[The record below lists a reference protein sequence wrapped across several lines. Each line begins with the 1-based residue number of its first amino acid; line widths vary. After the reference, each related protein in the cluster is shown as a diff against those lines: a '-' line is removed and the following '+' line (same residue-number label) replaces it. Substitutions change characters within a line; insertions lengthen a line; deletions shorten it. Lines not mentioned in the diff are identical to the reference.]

1 MADGSITID
10 ARLNKKGAESDLKAL
25 QAKVKSTSK
34 QIGDLDKQLNSA
46 QTKRS
51 ALGDSLNQARQNADD
66 TAVALEKVNAQLEN
80 VKKSH
85 LADIKSEYPGLS
97 DSKVQDVLKSRMEGE
112 TSLLNQN
119 QKLLD
124 DLEKQDAKVAE
135 IESDYNAQGDAIS
148 GLQKRHAALTAQ
160 LNQENDA
167 VNQQKSLIQHLSG
180 EDDMQAYF
188 NKQADAIES
197 SFAKIENRQNKAY
210 GTVDES
216 ATQHAERI
224 VADTKKAVNA
234 QDKAA
239 QAAENRAARERA
251 AAKSPKGSSVPASS
265 SSAGLLSGRI
275 TGLNKALSGTL
286 NNALR
291 TVGGLGARVFDTL
304 QRAVDGL
311 RAKLTQSSK
320 NLAKFRNRLM
330 SIVSGALVFN
340 LISAGLRKT
349 TEWMGSAALS
359 SATLRAALGNLQG
372 AASTAAA
379 PLLQA
384 ILPALTAIANAA
396 ATAFYYIAQ
405 LVSFLTG
412 KSIGASKSAAK
423 AMGKYAKAAKSA
435 GSAADGALAKFDEL
449 DVLDKNSGGGAGAI
463 TPNYDF
469 NTDNPF
475 LDEILQAIK
484 DGDWYG
490 VGQLIGEKLRDSLNT
505 IPWPD
510 IQDKA
515 RAWATNIANCIN
527 GFIEVPGLWEAI
539 GHTVAQGLNTA
550 LIFAD
555 TLMQGI
561 HWDSLGAGIARGLTT
576 AVAELDW
583 PLLGRVLTDGMRA
596 AILTLYGFVQTYTG
610 WADLG
615 NSIAACINSAIA
627 NIPWMEAGLGLSGF
641 VIGLLNT
648 LIAAVQ
654 GTDWTTL
661 GQNIVSMIGAIDWVG
676 LFSAM
681 GTLAIDVLQAINGII
696 DQVDWGAV
704 GQKIMECI
712 EAVDWAGIL
721 SQLGEIIN
729 NLWPMLMTII
739 GASLLPIIGGFVI
752 DSVLAELSKQVGIMG
767 VQLLGKI
774 AGWIVGTMLPTILSG
789 LTALITAIVSAIG
802 LWPATIIAVLLILG
816 AAVFAC
822 LAAHWDEIKQKL
834 GETLDNLQEK
844 VHSAGEKIKEIW
856 DALWLVV
863 KLIGMQLWEDIT
875 QGWNDFWTN
884 IGTALDSAAADI
896 QQGWNDAWTAVSDF
910 VSDIWEGITDTI
922 ETAINGIIGLV
933 NGMIS
938 AIVGG
943 VNGVI
948 SVLNG
953 FGFDVPEWA
962 QDKLGVERV
971 GFNID
976 PITAPQIPYLA
987 QGAVI
992 PANHEFLA
1000 VLGDQTNG
1008 TNIEAPLATIQ
1019 QALAEVMEAY
1029 TGQQDITIKFA
1040 ASGGLEQ
1047 LVRLLKPYIDKEEN
1061 RRGAKLVTGGVY

>member
-85 LADIKSEYPGLS
+85 LADIKTEYPGLS

-119 QKLLD
+119 QKLLN

-224 VADTKKAVNA
+224 VAETQKAVNA

-239 QAAENRAARERA
+239 QAAESRAAREHA
-251 AAKSPKGSSVPASS
+251 IAAKSPKGSSVPGSS
-265 SSAGLLSGRI
+265 GSAGLLSGRI

-291 TVGGLGARVFDTL
+291 TVGGIGTRVFGTL
-304 QRAVDGL
+304 QQAVDGL

-359 SATLRAALGNLQG
+359 SATLRAALGSLQG

-412 KSIGASKSAAK
+412 KSIGASQSAAK

-490 VGQLIGEKLRDSLNT
+490 VGQLIGEKLRDSLNA

-596 AILTLYGFVQTYTG
+596 AILTLYSFVQTYTG

-641 VIGLLNT
+641 VVGLLHT
-648 LIAAVQ
+648 LIATVQ
-654 GTDWTTL
+654 GTDWTAL
-661 GQNIVSMIGAIDWVG
+661 GQNIVSMVSSIDWVG

-681 GTLAIDVLQAINGII
+681 GTLAIDVLQAINGIL

-729 NLWPMLMTII
+729 NNWPLLLAIL
-739 GASLLPIIGGFVI
+739 GAALLPQISTF
-752 DSVLAELSKQVGIMG
+752 
-767 VQLLGKI
+767 
-774 AGWIVGTMLPTILSG
+774 ILSTVLG
-789 LTALITAIVSAIG
+789 AVLNALAVFIASVVASIG
-802 LWPATIIAVLLILG
+802 LWPLLLV
-816 AAVFAC
+816 AAVSVI
-822 LAAHWDEIKQKL
+822 LAAIIETLRKHGDDIRAGVDKF
-834 GETLDNLQEK
+834 GETIADIIR
-844 VHSAGEKIKEIW
+844 SAGEKVKEIW
-856 DALWLVV
+856 NGLWLTV

-875 QGWNDFWTN
+875 QGWNDFWIN

-948 SVLNG
+948 GVLNG

-1029 TGQQDITIKFA
+1029 TGQQDITIRFA
-1040 ASGGLEQ
+1040 GDLAQ
-1047 LVRLLKPYIDKEEN
+1047 LARVLKPYIDKEEN

>member
-160 LNQENDA
+160 LNQEKNA

-224 VADTKKAVNA
+224 VAETQKAVNA

-239 QAAENRAARERA
+239 QAAESRAAREHA
-251 AAKSPKGSSVPASS
+251 IAAKSPKGSSVPGSS
-265 SSAGLLSGRI
+265 GSAGLLSGRI

-291 TVGGLGARVFDTL
+291 TVGGLGARVFGTL

-340 LISAGLRKT
+340 LISAGLRKI

-412 KSIGASKSAAK
+412 KSIGASQSAAK

-475 LDEILQAIK
+475 LDEIMQAIK

-490 VGQLIGEKLRDSLNT
+490 VGQLIGEKLRDSLNA

-596 AILTLYGFVQTYTG
+596 AILTLYSFVQTYTG

-641 VIGLLNT
+641 VVGLLHT
-648 LIAAVQ
+648 LIATVQ
-654 GTDWTTL
+654 GTDWTAL
-661 GQNIVSMIGAIDWVG
+661 GQNIVSMVSTIDWVG

-681 GTLAIDVLQAINGII
+681 GTLAIDVLQAINGIL

-704 GQKIMECI
+704 GQKIMDCI

-729 NLWPMLMTII
+729 NNWPLLLAIL
-739 GASLLPIIGGFVI
+739 GAALLPQISTFI
-752 DSVLAELSKQVGIMG
+752 LST
-767 VQLLGKI
+767 LLGAVLNALAVFI
-774 AGWIVGTMLPTILSG
+774 ASVVAS
-789 LTALITAIVSAIG
+789 IG
-802 LWPATIIAVLLILG
+802 LWPLLLV
-816 AAVFAC
+816 AAVSVI
-822 LAAHWDEIKQKL
+822 LAAIIETLRKHGDDIRAGVDKF
-834 GETLDNLQEK
+834 GETIADIIR
-844 VHSAGEKIKEIW
+844 SAGEKVKEIW
-856 DALWLVV
+856 NGLWLTV

-884 IGTALDSAAADI
+884 IGTALDSAVADI

-922 ETAINGIIGLV
+922 KTAINGIIGLV

-948 SVLNG
+948 GVLNG

-1029 TGQQDITIKFA
+1029 TGQQDITIRFA
-1040 ASGGLEQ
+1040 GDLAQ
-1047 LVRLLKPYIDKEEN
+1047 LARVLKPYIDKEEN

>member
-224 VADTKKAVNA
+224 IAETQKAVSA

-239 QAAENRAARERA
+239 QAAESRAAREHAA
-251 AAKSPKGSSVPASS
+251 AAKSPKGSSVPGSS

-291 TVGGLGARVFDTL
+291 TVGGLGARVFSTL

-412 KSIGASKSAAK
+412 KSIGASQSAAK

-490 VGQLIGEKLRDSLNT
+490 VGQLIGEKLRDSLNA

-596 AILTLYGFVQTYTG
+596 AILTLYSFVQTYTG

-641 VIGLLNT
+641 VVGLLHT
-648 LIAAVQ
+648 LIATVQ
-654 GTDWTTL
+654 GTDWTAL
-661 GQNIVSMIGAIDWVG
+661 GQNIVSMVSAIDWVG

-681 GTLAIDVLQAINGII
+681 GTLAIDVLQAINGIL
-696 DQVDWGAV
+696 DQVDWDAV

-729 NLWPMLMTII
+729 NNWPLLLAIL
-739 GASLLPIIGGFVI
+739 GAALLPQISTF
-752 DSVLAELSKQVGIMG
+752 
-767 VQLLGKI
+767 
-774 AGWIVGTMLPTILSG
+774 ILSTVLG
-789 LTALITAIVSAIG
+789 TVLNALAVFIASVVASIG
-802 LWPATIIAVLLILG
+802 LWPLLLV
-816 AAVFAC
+816 AAVSVI
-822 LAAHWDEIKQKL
+822 LAAIIETLRKHGDDIRAGVDKF
-834 GETLDNLQEK
+834 GETIADIIR
-844 VHSAGEKIKEIW
+844 SAGEKIKEIW

-863 KLIGMQLWEDIT
+863 KLIGMQLWEDIQ

-938 AIVGG
+938 AIVDG

-948 SVLNG
+948 GVLNG

-1029 TGQQDITIKFA
+1029 TGQQDITIRFA
-1040 ASGGLEQ
+1040 GDLAQ
-1047 LVRLLKPYIDKEEN
+1047 LARVLKPYIDKEEN

>member
-119 QKLLD
+119 QKLLN

-216 ATQHAERI
+216 ATQHAERV
-224 VADTKKAVNA
+224 VAETQKAVSA

-239 QAAENRAARERA
+239 QAAESRAAREHAA
-251 AAKSPKGSSVPASS
+251 AAKSPKGSSVPGSS
-265 SSAGLLSGRI
+265 GSAGLLSGRI

-291 TVGGLGARVFDTL
+291 TVGGLGARVFGTL
-304 QRAVDGL
+304 QQAVDGL
-311 RAKLTQSSK
+311 RTKLTQSSK
-320 NLAKFRNRLM
+320 NIAKFRNRLM

-359 SATLRAALGNLQG
+359 SATLRAALGSLQG

-412 KSIGASKSAAK
+412 KSIGASQSAAK

-490 VGQLIGEKLRDSLNT
+490 VGQLIGEKLRDSLNA

-539 GHTVAQGLNTA
+539 GHTIAQGLNTA

-596 AILTLYGFVQTYTG
+596 AILTLYSFVQTYTG

-641 VIGLLNT
+641 VVGLLHT
-648 LIAAVQ
+648 LIATVQ
-654 GTDWTTL
+654 GTDWTAL
-661 GQNIVSMIGAIDWVG
+661 GQNIVSMVSAIDWVG

-681 GTLAIDVLQAINGII
+681 GTLAIDVLQAINGIL

-729 NLWPMLMTII
+729 NNWPLLLAIL
-739 GASLLPIIGGFVI
+739 GAALLPQISTF
-752 DSVLAELSKQVGIMG
+752 
-767 VQLLGKI
+767 
-774 AGWIVGTMLPTILSG
+774 ILSTVLG
-789 LTALITAIVSAIG
+789 TVLNALAVFIASVVASIG
-802 LWPATIIAVLLILG
+802 LWPLLLV
-816 AAVFAC
+816 AAVSVI
-822 LAAHWDEIKQKL
+822 LAAII
-834 GETLDNLQEK
+834 ETLRKHGDDIRAGVDKFAETIADIIR
-844 VHSAGEKIKEIW
+844 SAGEKIKEIW

-938 AIVGG
+938 AIVAG

-948 SVLNG
+948 GVLNG

-1029 TGQQDITIKFA
+1029 TGQQDITIRFA
-1040 ASGGLEQ
+1040 GDLAQ
-1047 LVRLLKPYIDKEEN
+1047 LARVLKPYIDKEEN

>member
-160 LNQENDA
+160 LNQEKNA

-224 VADTKKAVNA
+224 VAETQKAVNA

-239 QAAENRAARERA
+239 QAAESRAAREHA
-251 AAKSPKGSSVPASS
+251 IAAKSPKGSSVPGSS
-265 SSAGLLSGRI
+265 GSAGLLSGRI

-291 TVGGLGARVFDTL
+291 TVGGLGARVFGTL

-340 LISAGLRKT
+340 LISAGLRKI

-412 KSIGASKSAAK
+412 KSIGASQSAAK

-475 LDEILQAIK
+475 LDEIMQAIK

-490 VGQLIGEKLRDSLNT
+490 VGQLIGEKLRDSLNA

-596 AILTLYGFVQTYTG
+596 AILTLYSFVQTYTG

-627 NIPWMEAGLGLSGF
+627 NIPWTEAGLGLSGF
-641 VIGLLNT
+641 VVGLLNT
-648 LIAAVQ
+648 LIATVQ

-661 GQNIVSMIGAIDWVG
+661 GQNIVSMVSAIDWVG

-681 GTLAIDVLQAINGII
+681 GTLAIDVLQAINGILG
-696 DQVDWGAV
+696 QVDWGAV
-704 GQKIMECI
+704 GQKIMDCI

-729 NLWPMLMTII
+729 NNWPLLLAIL
-739 GASLLPIIGGFVI
+739 GAALLPQISTFI
-752 DSVLAELSKQVGIMG
+752 LST
-767 VQLLGKI
+767 LLGAVLNALAVFI
-774 AGWIVGTMLPTILSG
+774 ASVVAS
-789 LTALITAIVSAIG
+789 IG
-802 LWPATIIAVLLILG
+802 LWPLLLV
-816 AAVFAC
+816 AAVSVI
-822 LAAHWDEIKQKL
+822 LAAIIETLRKHGDDIRAGVDKF
-834 GETLDNLQEK
+834 GETIADIIR
-844 VHSAGEKIKEIW
+844 SAGEKVKEIW
-856 DALWLVV
+856 NGLWLTV

-875 QGWNDFWTN
+875 QGWNDFWIN
-884 IGTALDSAAADI
+884 IGTALDSAVADI

-910 VSDIWEGITDTI
+910 VSDIWDGITDTI

-948 SVLNG
+948 GVLNG

-1029 TGQQDITIKFA
+1029 TGQQDITIRFA
-1040 ASGGLEQ
+1040 GDLAQ
-1047 LVRLLKPYIDKEEN
+1047 LARVLKPYIDKEEN

>member
-112 TSLLNQN
+112 TSFLNQN

-124 DLEKQDAKVAE
+124 DLEKQDTKVAE

-210 GTVDES
+210 GTIDES

-251 AAKSPKGSSVPASS
+251 AAKSPKGSSVPGSS

-384 ILPALTAIANAA
+384 LLPALTAIANAA

-405 LVSFLTG
+405 LVAFLTG

-490 VGQLIGEKLRDSLNT
+490 VGQLIGEKLRDSLNA

-561 HWDSLGAGIARGLTT
+561 HWDSLGAGLARGITT

-596 AILTLYGFVQTYTG
+596 AILTLYSFVQTYTG

-641 VIGLLNT
+641 VVGLLHT
-648 LIAAVQ
+648 LIATVQ
-654 GTDWTTL
+654 GTDWTAL
-661 GQNIVSMIGAIDWVG
+661 GQNIVSMVSAIDWVG

-681 GTLAIDVLQAINGII
+681 GTLAIDVLQAINGIL

-712 EAVDWAGIL
+712 DAVDWAGIL

-729 NLWPMLMTII
+729 NNWPLLLAIL
-739 GASLLPIIGGFVI
+739 GAALLPQISTF
-752 DSVLAELSKQVGIMG
+752 
-767 VQLLGKI
+767 
-774 AGWIVGTMLPTILSG
+774 ILSTVLG
-789 LTALITAIVSAIG
+789 TVLNALAVFIASVVASIG
-802 LWPATIIAVLLILG
+802 LWPLLLV
-816 AAVFAC
+816 AAVSVI
-822 LAAHWDEIKQKL
+822 LAAIIETLRKHGDDIRAGVDKF
-834 GETLDNLQEK
+834 GETIADIIR
-844 VHSAGEKIKEIW
+844 SAGEKIKEIW

-948 SVLNG
+948 GVLNG

-1029 TGQQDITIKFA
+1029 TGQQDITIRFA
-1040 ASGGLEQ
+1040 GDLAQ
-1047 LVRLLKPYIDKEEN
+1047 LARVLKPYIDKEEN

>member
-85 LADIKSEYPGLS
+85 LADIKSDYPGLS

-124 DLEKQDAKVAE
+124 DLKKQDAKVAE

-148 GLQKRHAALTAQ
+148 GLQKRHAALTSQ

-251 AAKSPKGSSVPASS
+251 AAKSPKGSSVPGSS
-265 SSAGLLSGRI
+265 SSARLLSGRI

-490 VGQLIGEKLRDSLNT
+490 VGQLIGEKLRDSLNA

-596 AILTLYGFVQTYTG
+596 AILTLYSFVQTYTG

-641 VIGLLNT
+641 VVGLLHT
-648 LIAAVQ
+648 LIATVQ
-654 GTDWTTL
+654 GTDWTAL
-661 GQNIVSMIGAIDWVG
+661 GQNIVSMVSAIDWVG

-681 GTLAIDVLQAINGII
+681 GTLAIDVLQAINSIL
-696 DQVDWGAV
+696 DQVDWDAV
-704 GQKIMECI
+704 GQKIMACI
-712 EAVDWAGIL
+712 EVVDWAGIL

-729 NLWPMLMTII
+729 NNWPLLLAIL
-739 GASLLPIIGGFVI
+739 GAALLPQISTF
-752 DSVLAELSKQVGIMG
+752 
-767 VQLLGKI
+767 
-774 AGWIVGTMLPTILSG
+774 ILSTVLG
-789 LTALITAIVSAIG
+789 TVLNALAVFIASVVASIG
-802 LWPATIIAVLLILG
+802 LWPLLLV
-816 AAVFAC
+816 AAVSVI
-822 LAAHWDEIKQKL
+822 LAAIIETLRKHGDDIRAGVDKF
-834 GETLDNLQEK
+834 GETIADIIRSASEK
-844 VHSAGEKIKEIW
+844 VKEIW
-856 DALWLVV
+856 NGLWLTV

-933 NGMIS
+933 NSMIS

-1029 TGQQDITIKFA
+1029 TGQQDITIRFA
-1040 ASGGLEQ
+1040 GDLAQ
-1047 LVRLLKPYIDKEEN
+1047 LARVLKPYIDKEEN

>member
-66 TAVALEKVNAQLEN
+66 TAVALEKVNTQLEN

-119 QKLLD
+119 QKLLN

-224 VADTKKAVNA
+224 VAETQKAVNA

-239 QAAENRAARERA
+239 QAAESRAAREHA
-251 AAKSPKGSSVPASS
+251 IAAKSPKGSSVPGSS
-265 SSAGLLSGRI
+265 GSAGLLSGRI

-291 TVGGLGARVFDTL
+291 TVGGLGARVFGTL

-340 LISAGLRKT
+340 LISAGLRKI

-412 KSIGASKSAAK
+412 KSIGASQSAAK

-475 LDEILQAIK
+475 LDEIMQAVK

-490 VGQLIGEKLRDSLNT
+490 VGQLIGEKLRDSLNA

-596 AILTLYGFVQTYTG
+596 AILTLYSFVQTYTG

-627 NIPWMEAGLGLSGF
+627 NIPWTEAGLGLSGF
-641 VIGLLNT
+641 VVGLLHT
-648 LIAAVQ
+648 LIATVQ
-654 GTDWTTL
+654 GTDWTAL
-661 GQNIVSMIGAIDWVG
+661 GQNIVSMVSAIDWVG

-681 GTLAIDVLQAINGII
+681 GTLAIDVLQAINGIL

-729 NLWPMLMTII
+729 NNWPLLLVIL
-739 GASLLPIIGGFVI
+739 GAALLPQISTF
-752 DSVLAELSKQVGIMG
+752 
-767 VQLLGKI
+767 
-774 AGWIVGTMLPTILSG
+774 ILSTVLG
-789 LTALITAIVSAIG
+789 AVLNALAVFIASVVASIG
-802 LWPATIIAVLLILG
+802 LWPLLLV
-816 AAVFAC
+816 AAVSVI
-822 LAAHWDEIKQKL
+822 LAAIIETLRKHGDDIRAGVDKF
-834 GETLDNLQEK
+834 GETIADIIR
-844 VHSAGEKIKEIW
+844 SAGEKVKEIW
-856 DALWLVV
+856 NGLWLTV

-875 QGWNDFWTN
+875 QGWNDFWAN

-948 SVLNG
+948 GVLNG

-1029 TGQQDITIKFA
+1029 TGQQDITIRFTGDLA
-1040 ASGGLEQ
+1040 Q
-1047 LVRLLKPYIDKEEN
+1047 LARVLKPYIDKEEN

>member
-97 DSKVQDVLKSRMEGE
+97 DSKVQDVLKSRIEWE

-119 QKLLD
+119 QKLLN

-224 VADTKKAVNA
+224 VAETQKAVSA

-239 QAAENRAARERA
+239 QAAESRAAREHA
-251 AAKSPKGSSVPASS
+251 IAAKSPKGSSVPGSS
-265 SSAGLLSGRI
+265 GSAGLLSGRI
-275 TGLNKALSGTL
+275 TGLNKALSGTI

-291 TVGGLGARVFDTL
+291 TVGGLGARVFGTL

-340 LISAGLRKT
+340 LISAGLRKI

-384 ILPALTAIANAA
+384 LIPALTAIANAA

-412 KSIGASKSAAK
+412 KSIGASQSAAK
-423 AMGKYAKAAKSA
+423 AMSKYAKAAKSA

-475 LDEILQAIK
+475 LDEIMQAVK

-490 VGQLIGEKLRDSLNT
+490 VGQLIGEKLRDSLNA

-596 AILTLYGFVQTYTG
+596 AILTLYSFVQTYTG

-627 NIPWMEAGLGLSGF
+627 NIPWTEAGLGLSGF
-641 VIGLLNT
+641 VVGLLHT
-648 LIAAVQ
+648 LIATVQ
-654 GTDWTTL
+654 GTDWTAL
-661 GQNIVSMIGAIDWVG
+661 GQNIVSMVSTIDWVG

-681 GTLAIDVLQAINGII
+681 GTLAIDVLQAINGIL

-729 NLWPMLMTII
+729 NNWPLLLAIL
-739 GASLLPIIGGFVI
+739 GAALLPQISTF
-752 DSVLAELSKQVGIMG
+752 
-767 VQLLGKI
+767 
-774 AGWIVGTMLPTILSG
+774 ILSTVLG
-789 LTALITAIVSAIG
+789 AVLNALAVFIASVVASIG
-802 LWPATIIAVLLILG
+802 LWPLLLV
-816 AAVFAC
+816 AAVSVI
-822 LAAHWDEIKQKL
+822 LAAIIETLRKHGDDIRAGVDKF
-834 GETLDNLQEK
+834 GETIADIIR
-844 VHSAGEKIKEIW
+844 SAGEKVKEIW
-856 DALWLVV
+856 NGLWLTV

-875 QGWNDFWTN
+875 QGWNDFWIN
-884 IGTALDSAAADI
+884 IGTALDSAVADI
-896 QQGWNDAWTAVSDF
+896 QRGWNDAWTAVSDF

-948 SVLNG
+948 GVLNG

-1029 TGQQDITIKFA
+1029 TGQQDITIRFA
-1040 ASGGLEQ
+1040 GDLAQ
-1047 LVRLLKPYIDKEEN
+1047 LARVLKPYIDKEEN

>member
-85 LADIKSEYPGLS
+85 LADIKSDYPGLS

-251 AAKSPKGSSVPASS
+251 AAKSPKGSSVPGSS

-304 QRAVDGL
+304 QRTVDGL

-320 NLAKFRNRLM
+320 NLASFRNRLM

-384 ILPALTAIANAA
+384 LLPALTAIANAA

-490 VGQLIGEKLRDSLNT
+490 VGQLIGEKLRDSLNA

-561 HWDSLGAGIARGLTT
+561 HWDSLGAGLARGLTT

-596 AILTLYGFVQTYTG
+596 AILTLYSFVQTYTG

-641 VIGLLNT
+641 VVGLLHT
-648 LIAAVQ
+648 LIATVQ
-654 GTDWTTL
+654 GTDWTAL
-661 GQNIVSMIGAIDWVG
+661 GQNIVSMVSAIDWVG

-681 GTLAIDVLQAINGII
+681 GTLAIDVLQAINGIL

-712 EAVDWAGIL
+712 DAVDWAGIL

-729 NLWPMLMTII
+729 NNWPLLLAIL
-739 GASLLPIIGGFVI
+739 GAALLPQISTF
-752 DSVLAELSKQVGIMG
+752 
-767 VQLLGKI
+767 
-774 AGWIVGTMLPTILSG
+774 ILSTVLG
-789 LTALITAIVSAIG
+789 TVLNALAVFIASVVAAIG
-802 LWPATIIAVLLILG
+802 LWPLLLVTAVSVILVAII
-816 AAVFAC
+816 
-822 LAAHWDEIKQKL
+822 
-834 GETLDNLQEK
+834 ETLRKHGDDIRAGVDKFGENIADIIR
-844 VHSAGEKIKEIW
+844 SAGEKIKAIW

-863 KLIGMQLWEDIT
+863 KLIGMQLWEDIQ

-938 AIVGG
+938 AIVDG

-948 SVLNG
+948 GVLNG

-1029 TGQQDITIKFA
+1029 TGQQDITIRFA
-1040 ASGGLEQ
+1040 GDLAQ
-1047 LVRLLKPYIDKEEN
+1047 LARVLKPYIDKEEN

>member
-124 DLEKQDAKVAE
+124 DLEKQDTKVAE

-224 VADTKKAVNA
+224 VAETQKAVNA

-239 QAAENRAARERA
+239 QAAESRAAREHA
-251 AAKSPKGSSVPASS
+251 IAAKSPKGSSVPGSS
-265 SSAGLLSGRI
+265 GSAGLLSGRI

-291 TVGGLGARVFDTL
+291 TVGGLGARVFGTL

-340 LISAGLRKT
+340 LISAGLRKI

-412 KSIGASKSAAK
+412 KSIGASQSAAK

-475 LDEILQAIK
+475 LDEIMQAIK

-490 VGQLIGEKLRDSLNT
+490 VGQLIGEKLRDSLNA

-596 AILTLYGFVQTYTG
+596 AILTLYSFVQTYTG

-641 VIGLLNT
+641 VVGLLHT
-648 LIAAVQ
+648 LIATVQ
-654 GTDWTTL
+654 GTDWTAL
-661 GQNIVSMIGAIDWVG
+661 GQNIVSMVSAIDWVG

-681 GTLAIDVLQAINGII
+681 GTLAIDVLQAINGIL

-712 EAVDWAGIL
+712 EVVDWAGIL

-729 NLWPMLMTII
+729 NNWPLLLAIL
-739 GASLLPIIGGFVI
+739 GAALLPQISTF
-752 DSVLAELSKQVGIMG
+752 
-767 VQLLGKI
+767 
-774 AGWIVGTMLPTILSG
+774 ILSTVLG
-789 LTALITAIVSAIG
+789 TVLNALADFIASVVASIG
-802 LWPATIIAVLLILG
+802 LWPLLLV
-816 AAVFAC
+816 AAVSVI
-822 LAAHWDEIKQKL
+822 LAAIIETLRKHGDDIRAGVDKF
-834 GETLDNLQEK
+834 GETIADIIR
-844 VHSAGEKIKEIW
+844 SAGEKVKEIW
-856 DALWLVV
+856 NGLWLTV

-884 IGTALDSAAADI
+884 IGTALDSAVADI

-938 AIVGG
+938 AIVDG

-948 SVLNG
+948 GVLNG

-1029 TGQQDITIKFA
+1029 TGQQDITIRFA
-1040 ASGGLEQ
+1040 GDLAQ
-1047 LVRLLKPYIDKEEN
+1047 LARVLKPYIDKEEN

>member
-1 MADGSITID
+1 MAENTIVID
-10 ARLNKKGAESDLKAL
+10 ARINKKGAEADLKSL
-25 QAKVKSTSK
+25 QASAKNTAARIKDLGK
-34 QIGDLDKQLNSA
+34 QINTAQTTRNKLKDQLDAATKTADETAAALDKINARLDAAQHSKFGITSEEDVQLS
-46 QTKRS
+46 
-51 ALGDSLNQARQNADD
+51 NQLAAKLQQQDD
-66 TAVALEKVNAQLEN
+66 KAGSIRANYEA
-80 VKKSH
+80 
-85 LADIKSEYPGLS
+85 
-97 DSKVQDVLKSRMEGE
+97 
-112 TSLLNQN
+112 
-119 QKLLD
+119 
-124 DLEKQDAKVAE
+124 QDAALR
-135 IESDYNAQGDAIS
+135 NLQAQ
-148 GLQKRHAALTAQ
+148 HTALTAQ
-160 LNQENDA
+160 LDQENTA
-167 VNQQKSLIQHLSG
+167 VERQKDLIQHITG
-180 EDDMQAYF
+180 DDEMQNYF
-188 NKQADAIES
+188 NKQAAAIEE
-197 SFAKIENRQNKAY
+197 SFSKIEERQNKVY
-210 GTVDES
+210 GTADET

-224 VADTKKAVNA
+224 VAETKKAVNA

-251 AAKSPKGSSVPASS
+251 AAAGTSSPAKSTSGNPLRGA
-265 SSAGLLSGRI
+265 SGRVGSL
-275 TGLNKALSGTL
+275 TRALSGAL
-286 NNALR
+286 SNALR
-291 TVGGLGARVFDTL
+291 TVGGLGARVFGTL
-304 QRAVDGL
+304 QRAVDGV

-340 LISAGLRKT
+340 LISAGLRNV

-412 KSIGASKSAAK
+412 KSIGASQSAAK

-449 DVLDKNSGGGAGAI
+449 DVLDKNSGGSGAGAI

-490 VGQLIGEKLRDSLNT
+490 VGQLIGEKLRDSLNA

-596 AILTLYGFVQTYTG
+596 AILTLYSFVQTYEG

-615 NSIAACINSAIA
+615 NSIAACLNSAIA
-627 NIPWMEAGLGLSGF
+627 NIPWTEAGLGLSGF

-654 GTDWTTL
+654 GTDWTAL
-661 GQNIVSMIGAIDWVG
+661 GQNIVAMIGAIDWIG
-676 LFSAM
+676 LFSTLS
-681 GTLAIDVLQAINGII
+681 TLALSILEAASNILG
-696 DQVDWGAV
+696 QVDWNAV
-704 GQKIMECI
+704 GEKIKECL
-712 EAVDWAGIL
+712 EAVDWVGIL
-721 SQLGEIIN
+721 SQLGELIN
-729 NLWPMLMTII
+729 NNWPLLLAIL
-739 GASLLPIIGGFVI
+739 GAALLPQIGTF
-752 DSVLAELSKQVGIMG
+752 
-767 VQLLGKI
+767 
-774 AGWIVGTMLPTILSG
+774 ILSTVLG
-789 LTALITAIVSAIG
+789 AVLTALAGFIASVVAAIG
-802 LWPATIIAVLLILG
+802 LWPLLLV
-816 AAVFAC
+816 AAVSVILVA
-822 LAAHWDEIKQKL
+822 II
-834 GETLDNLQEK
+834 ETLRKHGDDIRTGVDKFGEAIADIIR
-844 VHSAGEKIKEIW
+844 SAGEKIKEIW

-863 KLIGMQLWEDIT
+863 KLIGMQLWEDIQ

-938 AIVGG
+938 AIVDG

-948 SVLNG
+948 GVLNS

>member
-119 QKLLD
+119 QKLLN

-216 ATQHAERI
+216 ATQHAERV
-224 VADTKKAVNA
+224 VAETQKAVSA

-239 QAAENRAARERA
+239 QAAESRAAREHAA
-251 AAKSPKGSSVPASS
+251 AAKSPKGSSVPGSS
-265 SSAGLLSGRI
+265 GSAGLLSGRI

-291 TVGGLGARVFDTL
+291 TVGGLGARVFGTL
-304 QRAVDGL
+304 QQAVDGL
-311 RAKLTQSSK
+311 RTKLTQSSK
-320 NLAKFRNRLM
+320 NIAKFRNRLM

-359 SATLRAALGNLQG
+359 SATLRAALGSLQG

-412 KSIGASKSAAK
+412 KSIGASQSAAK

-435 GSAADGALAKFDEL
+435 GGAADGALAKFDEL

-490 VGQLIGEKLRDSLNT
+490 VGQLIGEKLRDSLNA

-539 GHTVAQGLNTA
+539 GHTIAQGLNTA

-596 AILTLYGFVQTYTG
+596 AILTLYSFVQTYTG

-641 VIGLLNT
+641 VVGLLHT
-648 LIAAVQ
+648 LIATVQ
-654 GTDWTTL
+654 GTDWTAL
-661 GQNIVSMIGAIDWVG
+661 GQNIVSMVSAIDWVG

-681 GTLAIDVLQAINGII
+681 GTLAIDVLQAINGIL

-729 NLWPMLMTII
+729 NNWPLLLVIL
-739 GASLLPIIGGFVI
+739 GAALLPQISTF
-752 DSVLAELSKQVGIMG
+752 
-767 VQLLGKI
+767 
-774 AGWIVGTMLPTILSG
+774 ILSTVLG
-789 LTALITAIVSAIG
+789 AVLNALAVFIASVVASIG
-802 LWPATIIAVLLILG
+802 LWPLLLV
-816 AAVFAC
+816 AAVSVI
-822 LAAHWDEIKQKL
+822 LAAIIETLRKHGDDIRAGVDKF
-834 GETLDNLQEK
+834 GETIADIIR
-844 VHSAGEKIKEIW
+844 SAGEKVKEIW
-856 DALWLVV
+856 NGLWLTV

-875 QGWNDFWTN
+875 QGWNDFWAN

-948 SVLNG
+948 GVLNG

-1029 TGQQDITIKFA
+1029 TGQQDITIRFA
-1040 ASGGLEQ
+1040 GDLAQ
-1047 LVRLLKPYIDKEEN
+1047 LARVLKPYIDKEEN

>member
-85 LADIKSEYPGLS
+85 LADIKSDYPGLS

-216 ATQHAERI
+216 ATQHAEHI

-251 AAKSPKGSSVPASS
+251 AAKSPKGSSVPGSS

-412 KSIGASKSAAK
+412 KSIGASQGAAK

-490 VGQLIGEKLRDSLNT
+490 VGQLIGEKLRDSLNA

-596 AILTLYGFVQTYTG
+596 AILTLYSFVQTYTG

-641 VIGLLNT
+641 VVGLLHT
-648 LIAAVQ
+648 LIATVQ
-654 GTDWTTL
+654 GTDWTAL
-661 GQNIVSMIGAIDWVG
+661 GQNIVSMVSAIDWVG

-681 GTLAIDVLQAINGII
+681 GTLAIDVLQAINSIL
-696 DQVDWGAV
+696 DQVDWDAV

-729 NLWPMLMTII
+729 NNWPLLLAIL
-739 GASLLPIIGGFVI
+739 GAALLPQISTF
-752 DSVLAELSKQVGIMG
+752 
-767 VQLLGKI
+767 
-774 AGWIVGTMLPTILSG
+774 ILSTVLG
-789 LTALITAIVSAIG
+789 TVLNALAVFIASVVASIG
-802 LWPATIIAVLLILG
+802 LWPLLLV
-816 AAVFAC
+816 AAVSVI
-822 LAAHWDEIKQKL
+822 LAAIIETLRKHGDDIRAGVDKF
-834 GETLDNLQEK
+834 GETIADIIR
-844 VHSAGEKIKEIW
+844 SAGEKVKEIW
-856 DALWLVV
+856 NGLWLTV

-933 NGMIS
+933 NSMIS

-948 SVLNG
+948 GVLNG

-1029 TGQQDITIKFA
+1029 TGQQDITIRFA
-1040 ASGGLEQ
+1040 GDLAQ
-1047 LVRLLKPYIDKEEN
+1047 LARVLKPYIDKEEN

>member
-124 DLEKQDAKVAE
+124 DLEKQDTKVAE

-210 GTVDES
+210 GTINES

-251 AAKSPKGSSVPASS
+251 AAKSPKGSSVPGSS

-340 LISAGLRKT
+340 LISAGLRKI

-412 KSIGASKSAAK
+412 KSIGASQSAAK
-423 AMGKYAKAAKSA
+423 AMSKYAKAAKSA

-490 VGQLIGEKLRDSLNT
+490 VGQLIGEKLRDSLNA

-596 AILTLYGFVQTYTG
+596 AILTLYSFVQTYTG

-641 VIGLLNT
+641 VVGLLHT
-648 LIAAVQ
+648 LIATVQ
-654 GTDWTTL
+654 GTDWTAL
-661 GQNIVSMIGAIDWVG
+661 GQNIVSMVSAIDWVG

-681 GTLAIDVLQAINGII
+681 GTLAIDVLQAINGIL

-712 EAVDWAGIL
+712 EAVDWAGVL

-729 NLWPMLMTII
+729 NNWPLLLAIL
-739 GASLLPIIGGFVI
+739 GAALLPQISTF
-752 DSVLAELSKQVGIMG
+752 
-767 VQLLGKI
+767 
-774 AGWIVGTMLPTILSG
+774 ILSTVLG
-789 LTALITAIVSAIG
+789 AVLNALAVFIASVVASIG
-802 LWPATIIAVLLILG
+802 LWPLLLV
-816 AAVFAC
+816 AAVSVI
-822 LAAHWDEIKQKL
+822 LAAIIETLRKHGDDIRAGVDKF
-834 GETLDNLQEK
+834 GETIADIIR
-844 VHSAGEKIKEIW
+844 SAGEKVKEIW
-856 DALWLVV
+856 NGLWLTV

-875 QGWNDFWTN
+875 QGWNDFWAN

-948 SVLNG
+948 GVLNG

-1029 TGQQDITIKFA
+1029 TGQQDITIRFA
-1040 ASGGLEQ
+1040 GDLAQ
-1047 LVRLLKPYIDKEEN
+1047 LARVLKPYIDKEEN

>member
-119 QKLLD
+119 QKLLN

-224 VADTKKAVNA
+224 VAETQKAVNA

-239 QAAENRAARERA
+239 QAAESRAAREHA
-251 AAKSPKGSSVPASS
+251 IAAKSPKGSSVPGSS
-265 SSAGLLSGRI
+265 GSAGLLSGRI

-291 TVGGLGARVFDTL
+291 TVGGIGTRVFGTL
-304 QRAVDGL
+304 QQAVDGL

-359 SATLRAALGNLQG
+359 SATLRAALGSLQG

-412 KSIGASKSAAK
+412 KSIGASQSAAK

-449 DVLDKNSGGGAGAI
+449 DMLDKNSGGGAGAI

-490 VGQLIGEKLRDSLNT
+490 VGQLIGEKLRDSLNA

-596 AILTLYGFVQTYTG
+596 AILTLYSFVQTYTG

-641 VIGLLNT
+641 VVGLLHT
-648 LIAAVQ
+648 LIATVQ
-654 GTDWTTL
+654 GTDWTAL
-661 GQNIVSMIGAIDWVG
+661 GQNIVSMVSSIDWVG

-681 GTLAIDVLQAINGII
+681 GTLAIDVLQAINGIL

-729 NLWPMLMTII
+729 NNWPLLLAIL
-739 GASLLPIIGGFVI
+739 GAALLPQISTF
-752 DSVLAELSKQVGIMG
+752 
-767 VQLLGKI
+767 
-774 AGWIVGTMLPTILSG
+774 ILSTVLG
-789 LTALITAIVSAIG
+789 AVLNALAVFIASVVASIG
-802 LWPATIIAVLLILG
+802 LWPLLLV
-816 AAVFAC
+816 AAVSVI
-822 LAAHWDEIKQKL
+822 LAAIIETLRKHGDDIRAGVDKF
-834 GETLDNLQEK
+834 GETIADIIR
-844 VHSAGEKIKEIW
+844 SAGEKVKEIW
-856 DALWLVV
+856 NGLWLTV

-875 QGWNDFWTN
+875 QGWNDFWIN

-948 SVLNG
+948 GVLNG

-1029 TGQQDITIKFA
+1029 TGRQDITIRFA
-1040 ASGGLEQ
+1040 GDLAQ
-1047 LVRLLKPYIDKEEN
+1047 LARVLKPYIDKEEN

>member
-119 QKLLD
+119 QKLLN

-224 VADTKKAVNA
+224 VAETQKAVNA

-239 QAAENRAARERA
+239 QAAESRAAREHA
-251 AAKSPKGSSVPASS
+251 IAAKSPKGSSVPGSS
-265 SSAGLLSGRI
+265 GSAGLLSGRI

-291 TVGGLGARVFDTL
+291 TVGGIGTRVFGTL
-304 QRAVDGL
+304 QQAVDGL

-359 SATLRAALGNLQG
+359 SATLRAALGSLQG

-412 KSIGASKSAAK
+412 KSIGASQSAAK

-490 VGQLIGEKLRDSLNT
+490 VGQLIGEKLRDSLNA

-596 AILTLYGFVQTYTG
+596 AILTLYSFVQTYTG

-641 VIGLLNT
+641 VVGLLHT
-648 LIAAVQ
+648 LIATVQ
-654 GTDWTTL
+654 GTDWTAL
-661 GQNIVSMIGAIDWVG
+661 GQNIVSMVSSIDWVG

-681 GTLAIDVLQAINGII
+681 GTLAIDVLQAINGIL

-729 NLWPMLMTII
+729 NNWPLLLAIL
-739 GASLLPIIGGFVI
+739 GAALLPQISTF
-752 DSVLAELSKQVGIMG
+752 
-767 VQLLGKI
+767 
-774 AGWIVGTMLPTILSG
+774 ILSTVLG
-789 LTALITAIVSAIG
+789 AVLNALAVFIASVVASIG
-802 LWPATIIAVLLILG
+802 LWPLLLV
-816 AAVFAC
+816 AAVSVI
-822 LAAHWDEIKQKL
+822 LAAIIETLRKHGDDIRAGVDKF
-834 GETLDNLQEK
+834 GETIADIIR
-844 VHSAGEKIKEIW
+844 SAGEKVKEIW
-856 DALWLVV
+856 NGLWLTV

-875 QGWNDFWTN
+875 QGWNDFWIN
-884 IGTALDSAAADI
+884 IGTALDSAVADI

-938 AIVGG
+938 AIVDG

-948 SVLNG
+948 GVLNG

-1029 TGQQDITIKFA
+1029 TGQQDITIRFA
-1040 ASGGLEQ
+1040 GDLAQ
-1047 LVRLLKPYIDKEEN
+1047 LARVLKPYIDKEEN

>member
-1 MADGSITID
+1 MAENTIVID
-10 ARLNKKGAESDLKAL
+10 ARINKKGAEADLKSL
-25 QAKVKSTSK
+25 QASAKNTAARIKDLGK
-34 QIGDLDKQLNSA
+34 QINTAQITRNKLKDQLDAATKTADETAAALDKINARLDAAQHSKFGITSEEDVQLS
-46 QTKRS
+46 
-51 ALGDSLNQARQNADD
+51 NQLAAKLQQQDD
-66 TAVALEKVNAQLEN
+66 KAGSIRANYEA
-80 VKKSH
+80 
-85 LADIKSEYPGLS
+85 
-97 DSKVQDVLKSRMEGE
+97 
-112 TSLLNQN
+112 
-119 QKLLD
+119 
-124 DLEKQDAKVAE
+124 QDAALRNLQAE
-135 IESDYNAQGDAIS
+135 
-148 GLQKRHAALTAQ
+148 HTALTAQ
-160 LNQENDA
+160 LDQENTA
-167 VNQQKSLIQHLSG
+167 VERQKDLIQHITG
-180 EDDMQAYF
+180 DDEMQNYF
-188 NKQADAIES
+188 NKQAAAIEE
-197 SFAKIENRQNKAY
+197 SFSKIEERQNKVY
-210 GTVDES
+210 GTADET

-251 AAKSPKGSSVPASS
+251 AAAGTSSPAKPTSGSPLRGA
-265 SSAGLLSGRI
+265 SGRVGSL
-275 TGLNKALSGTL
+275 TRALSGAL
-286 NNALR
+286 SNALR
-291 TVGGLGARVFDTL
+291 TVGGLGARVFGTL
-304 QRAVDGL
+304 QRAVDGV
-311 RAKLTQSSK
+311 RTKLTQSSK
-320 NLAKFRNRLM
+320 NLASFRNRLM
-330 SIVSGALVFN
+330 GIVSGALVFN
-340 LISAGLRKT
+340 LISAGLRNA

-384 ILPALTAIANAA
+384 LLPALTAIANAA

-405 LVSFLTG
+405 LVAFLTG

-449 DVLDKNSGGGAGAI
+449 DVLDKNSGGGGAGAI

-490 VGQLIGEKLRDSLNT
+490 VGQLIGEKLRDSLNA

-527 GFIEVPGLWEAI
+527 GFIEVPGLWEAV

-596 AILTLYGFVQTYTG
+596 AILTLYSFVQTYEG

-615 NSIAACINSAIA
+615 NSIAACLNSAIA
-627 NIPWMEAGLGLSGF
+627 NIPWTEAGLGLSGF

-661 GQNIVSMIGAIDWVG
+661 GQNIVAMINAIDWVG
-676 LFSAM
+676 LFSTLS
-681 GTLAIDVLQAINGII
+681 TLALSILEATSNILG
-696 DQVDWGAV
+696 QVDWNAV
-704 GQKIMECI
+704 GEKVKECL
-712 EAVDWAGIL
+712 EAVDWVGIL
-721 SQLGEIIN
+721 SQLGELIN
-729 NLWPMLMTII
+729 NNWPLLLAIL
-739 GASLLPIIGGFVI
+739 GAALLPQISTF
-752 DSVLAELSKQVGIMG
+752 
-767 VQLLGKI
+767 
-774 AGWIVGTMLPTILSG
+774 ILSTVLG
-789 LTALITAIVSAIG
+789 AVLTALAGFIASVVAAIG
-802 LWPATIIAVLLILG
+802 LWPLLLVTAVSVILVAII
-816 AAVFAC
+816 
-822 LAAHWDEIKQKL
+822 
-834 GETLDNLQEK
+834 ETLRKHGDDIRTGVDKFGEAIADIIR
-844 VHSAGEKIKEIW
+844 SAGEKIKAIW

-863 KLIGMQLWEDIT
+863 KLIGMQLWEDIQ

-938 AIVGG
+938 AIVAG

-948 SVLNG
+948 GVLNG

-962 QDKLGVERV
+962 QDKLGVKRV

-1029 TGQQDITIKFA
+1029 TGQQDITIRFA
-1040 ASGGLEQ
+1040 GDLAQ
-1047 LVRLLKPYIDKEEN
+1047 LARVLKPYIDKEEN

>member
-124 DLEKQDAKVAE
+124 DLEKQDTKVAE

-167 VNQQKSLIQHLSG
+167 VNQQKSLIQHLNG

-210 GTVDES
+210 GTIDES

-251 AAKSPKGSSVPASS
+251 AAKSPKGSSVPGSS
-265 SSAGLLSGRI
+265 SSTGLLSGRI

-311 RAKLTQSSK
+311 RAKLTQSNK
-320 NLAKFRNRLM
+320 NLASFRNRLM

-469 NTDNPF
+469 STDNPF

-490 VGQLIGEKLRDSLNT
+490 VGQLIGEKLRDSLNA

-561 HWDSLGAGIARGLTT
+561 HWDSLGAGLARGLTT

-596 AILTLYGFVQTYTG
+596 AILTLYSFVQTYTG

-641 VIGLLNT
+641 VVGLLHT
-648 LIAAVQ
+648 LIATVQ
-654 GTDWTTL
+654 GTDWTAL
-661 GQNIVSMIGAIDWVG
+661 GQNIVSMVSAIDWVG

-681 GTLAIDVLQAINGII
+681 GTLAIDVLQAINGIL

-729 NLWPMLMTII
+729 NNWPLLLAIL
-739 GASLLPIIGGFVI
+739 GAALLPQISTF
-752 DSVLAELSKQVGIMG
+752 
-767 VQLLGKI
+767 
-774 AGWIVGTMLPTILSG
+774 ILSTVLG
-789 LTALITAIVSAIG
+789 TVLNALAVFIASVVASIG
-802 LWPATIIAVLLILG
+802 LWPLLLV
-816 AAVFAC
+816 AAVSVI
-822 LAAHWDEIKQKL
+822 LAAIIETLRKHGDDIRAGVDKF
-834 GETLDNLQEK
+834 GETIADIIR
-844 VHSAGEKIKEIW
+844 SAGEKIKEIW

-933 NGMIS
+933 NSMIS

-948 SVLNG
+948 GVLNG

-1029 TGQQDITIKFA
+1029 TGQQDITIRFA
-1040 ASGGLEQ
+1040 GDLAQ
-1047 LVRLLKPYIDKEEN
+1047 LARVLKPYIDKEEN

>member
-97 DSKVQDVLKSRMEGE
+97 DSKVQDVLKSRMEGK

-124 DLEKQDAKVAE
+124 DLEKQDTKVAE

-160 LNQENDA
+160 LSQENDA

-210 GTVDES
+210 GTIDES

-251 AAKSPKGSSVPASS
+251 AAKSPKGSSVPGSS

-320 NLAKFRNRLM
+320 NLASFRNRLM
-330 SIVSGALVFN
+330 GIVSGALVFN
-340 LISAGLRKT
+340 LISAGLRNA

-384 ILPALTAIANAA
+384 LLPALTAIANAA

-405 LVSFLTG
+405 LVAFLTG

-449 DVLDKNSGGGAGAI
+449 DVLDKNSGGGGAGAI

-490 VGQLIGEKLRDSLNT
+490 VGQLIGEKLRDSLNA

-561 HWDSLGAGIARGLTT
+561 HWDSLGAGLARGLTT

-596 AILTLYGFVQTYTG
+596 AILTLYSFVQTYTG

-641 VIGLLNT
+641 VVGLLHT
-648 LIAAVQ
+648 LIATVQ
-654 GTDWTTL
+654 GTDWTAL
-661 GQNIVSMIGAIDWVG
+661 GQNIVSMVSAIDWVG

-681 GTLAIDVLQAINGII
+681 GTLAIDVLQAINGIL

-721 SQLGEIIN
+721 SQLGEILN
-729 NLWPMLMTII
+729 NNWPLLLAIL
-739 GASLLPIIGGFVI
+739 GAALLPQISTF
-752 DSVLAELSKQVGIMG
+752 
-767 VQLLGKI
+767 
-774 AGWIVGTMLPTILSG
+774 ILSTVLG
-789 LTALITAIVSAIG
+789 AVLNALAVFIASVVASIG
-802 LWPATIIAVLLILG
+802 LWPLLLV
-816 AAVFAC
+816 AAVSVI
-822 LAAHWDEIKQKL
+822 LAAIIETLRKHGDDIRAGVDKF
-834 GETLDNLQEK
+834 GETIADIIR
-844 VHSAGEKIKEIW
+844 SAGEKVKEIW
-856 DALWLVV
+856 NGLWLTV

-933 NGMIS
+933 NSMIS

-948 SVLNG
+948 GVLNG

-1029 TGQQDITIKFA
+1029 TGQQDITIRFA
-1040 ASGGLEQ
+1040 GDLAQ
-1047 LVRLLKPYIDKEEN
+1047 LARVLKPYIDKEEN

>member
-119 QKLLD
+119 QKLLN

-148 GLQKRHAALTAQ
+148 DLQKRHAALTAQ

-224 VADTKKAVNA
+224 VAETQKAVNA

-239 QAAENRAARERA
+239 QAAESRAAREHA
-251 AAKSPKGSSVPASS
+251 IAAKSPKGSSVPGSS
-265 SSAGLLSGRI
+265 GSAGLLSGRI

-291 TVGGLGARVFDTL
+291 TVGGIGTRVFGTL
-304 QRAVDGL
+304 QQAVDGL

-359 SATLRAALGNLQG
+359 SATLRAALGSLQG

-412 KSIGASKSAAK
+412 KSIGASQGAAK

-490 VGQLIGEKLRDSLNT
+490 VGQLIGEKLRDSLNA

-561 HWDSLGAGIARGLTT
+561 HWDSLGAGLARGITT

-596 AILTLYGFVQTYTG
+596 AILTLYSFVQTYTG

-641 VIGLLNT
+641 VVGLLHT
-648 LIAAVQ
+648 LIATVQ
-654 GTDWTTL
+654 GTDWTAL
-661 GQNIVSMIGAIDWVG
+661 GQNIVSMVSAIDWVG

-681 GTLAIDVLQAINGII
+681 GTLAIDVLQAINGIL

-729 NLWPMLMTII
+729 NNWPLLLAIL
-739 GASLLPIIGGFVI
+739 GAALLPQISTF
-752 DSVLAELSKQVGIMG
+752 
-767 VQLLGKI
+767 
-774 AGWIVGTMLPTILSG
+774 ILSTVLG
-789 LTALITAIVSAIG
+789 TVLNALAVFIASVVASIG
-802 LWPATIIAVLLILG
+802 LWPLLLV
-816 AAVFAC
+816 AAVSVI
-822 LAAHWDEIKQKL
+822 LAAIIETLRKHGDDIRAGVDKF
-834 GETLDNLQEK
+834 GETIADIIR
-844 VHSAGEKIKEIW
+844 SAGEKIKEIW

-896 QQGWNDAWTAVSDF
+896 QQGWNDAWTAVSNF

-948 SVLNG
+948 GVLNG

-971 GFNID
+971 GFNIN

-1029 TGQQDITIKFA
+1029 TGQQDITIRFA
-1040 ASGGLEQ
+1040 GDLAQ
-1047 LVRLLKPYIDKEEN
+1047 LARVLKPYIDKEEN

>member
-34 QIGDLDKQLNSA
+34 QIGDLDRQLNSA

-119 QKLLD
+119 QKLLN

-224 VADTKKAVNA
+224 VAETQKAVSA

-239 QAAENRAARERA
+239 QAAESRAAREHA
-251 AAKSPKGSSVPASS
+251 IAAKSPKGSSVPGLSG
-265 SSAGLLSGRI
+265 SAGLLSGRI

-291 TVGGLGARVFDTL
+291 TVGGLGARVFGTL

-340 LISAGLRKT
+340 LISAGLRKI

-384 ILPALTAIANAA
+384 LIPALTAIANAA

-412 KSIGASKSAAK
+412 KSIGASQSAAK

-475 LDEILQAIK
+475 LDEIMQAIK

-490 VGQLIGEKLRDSLNT
+490 VGQLIGEKLRDSLNA

-596 AILTLYGFVQTYTG
+596 AILTLYSFVQTYTG

-641 VIGLLNT
+641 VVGLLHT
-648 LIAAVQ
+648 LIATVQ
-654 GTDWTTL
+654 GTDWTAL
-661 GQNIVSMIGAIDWVG
+661 GQNIVSMVSAIDWVG

-681 GTLAIDVLQAINGII
+681 GTLAIDVLQAINGILN
-696 DQVDWGAV
+696 QVDWGAV

-712 EAVDWAGIL
+712 EAVDWAGVL

-729 NLWPMLMTII
+729 NNWPLLLAIL
-739 GASLLPIIGGFVI
+739 GAALLPQISTF
-752 DSVLAELSKQVGIMG
+752 
-767 VQLLGKI
+767 
-774 AGWIVGTMLPTILSG
+774 ILSTVLG
-789 LTALITAIVSAIG
+789 AVLNALAVFIASVVASIG
-802 LWPATIIAVLLILG
+802 LWPLLLV
-816 AAVFAC
+816 AAVSVI
-822 LAAHWDEIKQKL
+822 LAAIIETLRKHGDDIRAGVDKF
-834 GETLDNLQEK
+834 GETIADIIR
-844 VHSAGEKIKEIW
+844 SAGEKVKEIW
-856 DALWLVV
+856 NGLWLTV

-884 IGTALDSAAADI
+884 IGTALDNAAADI

-943 VNGVI
+943 VNSVI
-948 SVLNG
+948 GVLNG

-1029 TGQQDITIKFA
+1029 TGQQDITIRFA
-1040 ASGGLEQ
+1040 GDLAQ
-1047 LVRLLKPYIDKEEN
+1047 LARVLKPYIDKEEN

>member
-119 QKLLD
+119 KKLLD

-160 LNQENDA
+160 LNQEKDA

-224 VADTKKAVNA
+224 VAETQKAVNA

-239 QAAENRAARERA
+239 QAAESRAAREHA
-251 AAKSPKGSSVPASS
+251 IAAKSPKGSSVPGSS
-265 SSAGLLSGRI
+265 GSAGLLSGRI

-291 TVGGLGARVFDTL
+291 TVGGLGARVFGTL

-340 LISAGLRKT
+340 LISAGLRKI

-412 KSIGASKSAAK
+412 KSIGASQSAAK

-475 LDEILQAIK
+475 LDEIMQAIK

-490 VGQLIGEKLRDSLNT
+490 VGQLIGEKLRDSLNA

-596 AILTLYGFVQTYTG
+596 AILTLYSFVQTYTG

-627 NIPWMEAGLGLSGF
+627 NIPWTEAGLGLSGF
-641 VIGLLNT
+641 VVGLLHT
-648 LIAAVQ
+648 LIATVQ
-654 GTDWTTL
+654 GTDWTAL
-661 GQNIVSMIGAIDWVG
+661 GQNIVSMVSSIDWVG

-681 GTLAIDVLQAINGII
+681 GTLAIDVLQAINGIL

-729 NLWPMLMTII
+729 NNWPLLLAIL
-739 GASLLPIIGGFVI
+739 GAALLPQISTF
-752 DSVLAELSKQVGIMG
+752 
-767 VQLLGKI
+767 
-774 AGWIVGTMLPTILSG
+774 ILSTVLG
-789 LTALITAIVSAIG
+789 AVLNALAVFIASVVASIG
-802 LWPATIIAVLLILG
+802 LWPLLLV
-816 AAVFAC
+816 AAVSVI
-822 LAAHWDEIKQKL
+822 LAAIIETLRKHGDDIRAGVDKF
-834 GETLDNLQEK
+834 GETIADIIR
-844 VHSAGEKIKEIW
+844 SAGEKVKEIW
-856 DALWLVV
+856 NGLWLTV

-948 SVLNG
+948 GVLNG

-1029 TGQQDITIKFA
+1029 TGQQDITIRFA
-1040 ASGGLEQ
+1040 GDLAQ
-1047 LVRLLKPYIDKEEN
+1047 LARVLKPYIDKEEN

>member
-85 LADIKSEYPGLS
+85 LADIKSDYPGLS

-251 AAKSPKGSSVPASS
+251 AAKSPKGSSVPGSS

-469 NTDNPF
+469 STDNPF

-490 VGQLIGEKLRDSLNT
+490 VGQLIGEKLRDSLNA

-561 HWDSLGAGIARGLTT
+561 HWDSLGAGLARGLTT

-596 AILTLYGFVQTYTG
+596 AILTLYSFVQTYTG

-641 VIGLLNT
+641 VVGLLHT
-648 LIAAVQ
+648 LIATVQ
-654 GTDWTTL
+654 GTDWTAL
-661 GQNIVSMIGAIDWVG
+661 GQNIVSMVSAIDWVG

-681 GTLAIDVLQAINGII
+681 GTLAIDVLQAINGIL

-729 NLWPMLMTII
+729 NNWPLLLAIL
-739 GASLLPIIGGFVI
+739 GAALLPQISTF
-752 DSVLAELSKQVGIMG
+752 
-767 VQLLGKI
+767 
-774 AGWIVGTMLPTILSG
+774 ILSTVLG
-789 LTALITAIVSAIG
+789 TVLNALAVFIASVVASIG
-802 LWPATIIAVLLILG
+802 LWPLLLV
-816 AAVFAC
+816 AAVSVI
-822 LAAHWDEIKQKL
+822 LAAIIETLRKHGDDIRAGVDKF
-834 GETLDNLQEK
+834 GETIADIIR
-844 VHSAGEKIKEIW
+844 SAGEKIKEIW

-933 NGMIS
+933 NSMIS

-948 SVLNG
+948 GVLNG

-1029 TGQQDITIKFA
+1029 TGQQDITIRFA
-1040 ASGGLEQ
+1040 GDLAQ
-1047 LVRLLKPYIDKEEN
+1047 LARVLKPYIDKEEN

>member
-124 DLEKQDAKVAE
+124 DLEKQDTKVAE

-210 GTVDES
+210 GTIDES

-251 AAKSPKGSSVPASS
+251 AAKSPKGSSVPGSS

-405 LVSFLTG
+405 LVSFLAG
-412 KSIGASKSAAK
+412 KSIGASQGAAK

-490 VGQLIGEKLRDSLNT
+490 VGQLIGEKLRDSLNA

-561 HWDSLGAGIARGLTT
+561 HWDSLGAGLARGITT

-596 AILTLYGFVQTYTG
+596 AILTLYSFVQTYTG

-641 VIGLLNT
+641 VVGLLHT
-648 LIAAVQ
+648 LIATVQ
-654 GTDWTTL
+654 GTDWTAL
-661 GQNIVSMIGAIDWVG
+661 GQNIVSMVSAIDWVG

-681 GTLAIDVLQAINGII
+681 GTLAIDVLQAINGIL

-729 NLWPMLMTII
+729 NNWPLLLAIL
-739 GASLLPIIGGFVI
+739 GAALLPQISTF
-752 DSVLAELSKQVGIMG
+752 
-767 VQLLGKI
+767 
-774 AGWIVGTMLPTILSG
+774 ILSTVLG
-789 LTALITAIVSAIG
+789 AVLNALAVFIASVVASIG
-802 LWPATIIAVLLILG
+802 LWPLLLV
-816 AAVFAC
+816 AAVSVI
-822 LAAHWDEIKQKL
+822 LAAIIETLRKHGDDIRAGVDKF
-834 GETLDNLQEK
+834 GETIADIIR
-844 VHSAGEKIKEIW
+844 SAGEKVKEIW
-856 DALWLVV
+856 NGLWLTV

-948 SVLNG
+948 GVLNG

-1029 TGQQDITIKFA
+1029 TGQQDITIRFA
-1040 ASGGLEQ
+1040 GDLAQ
-1047 LVRLLKPYIDKEEN
+1047 LARVLKPYIDKEEN

>member
-80 VKKSH
+80 AKKSH

-119 QKLLD
+119 QKLLN

-224 VADTKKAVNA
+224 VAETQKAVNA

-239 QAAENRAARERA
+239 QAAESRAAREHA
-251 AAKSPKGSSVPASS
+251 IAAKSPKGSSVPGSS

-291 TVGGLGARVFDTL
+291 TVGGLGDRVFGTL
-304 QRAVDGL
+304 QRAVDGV

-320 NLAKFRNRLM
+320 NLARFRNRLM

-359 SATLRAALGNLQG
+359 SATLRAALGSLQG

-412 KSIGASKSAAK
+412 KSIGASQSAAK

-475 LDEILQAIK
+475 LDEIMQAIK

-490 VGQLIGEKLRDSLNT
+490 VGQLIGEKLRDSLNA

-596 AILTLYGFVQTYTG
+596 AILTLYSFVQTYTG

-641 VIGLLNT
+641 VIGLLHT
-648 LIAAVQ
+648 LIATVQ
-654 GTDWTTL
+654 GTDWTAL
-661 GQNIVSMIGAIDWVG
+661 GQNIVSMVSAIDWVG

-681 GTLAIDVLQAINGII
+681 STLAIDVLQAINGILN
-696 DQVDWGAV
+696 QVDWDAV
-704 GQKIMECI
+704 GQKIMECL

-729 NLWPMLMTII
+729 NNWPLLLAVL
-739 GASLLPIIGGFVI
+739 GAALLPQISTF
-752 DSVLAELSKQVGIMG
+752 
-767 VQLLGKI
+767 
-774 AGWIVGTMLPTILSG
+774 ILSTVLG
-789 LTALITAIVSAIG
+789 AVLKALAVFITSVVASIG
-802 LWPATIIAVLLILG
+802 LWPLLLVTAVAVIMTAIIETLRKHGDDIRAGVDK
-816 AAVFAC
+816 F
-822 LAAHWDEIKQKL
+822 
-834 GETLDNLQEK
+834 GETIADIIR
-844 VHSAGEKIKEIW
+844 SAGEKVKEIW
-856 DALWLVV
+856 NGLWLTV

-884 IGTALDSAAADI
+884 IGAALDSAVADI
-896 QQGWNDAWTAVSDF
+896 QRGWNDAWTAVSDF

-948 SVLNG
+948 GVLNG

-1029 TGQQDITIKFA
+1029 TGQQDITIRFA
-1040 ASGGLEQ
+1040 GDLAQ
-1047 LVRLLKPYIDKEEN
+1047 LARVLKPYIDKEEN

>member
-119 QKLLD
+119 QKLLN

-224 VADTKKAVNA
+224 VAETQKAVNA

-239 QAAENRAARERA
+239 QAAESRAAREHA
-251 AAKSPKGSSVPASS
+251 IAAKSPKGSSVPGSS
-265 SSAGLLSGRI
+265 GSAGLLSGRI

-291 TVGGLGARVFDTL
+291 TVGGIGTRVFGTL
-304 QRAVDGL
+304 QQAVDGL

-359 SATLRAALGNLQG
+359 SATLRAALGSLQG

-412 KSIGASKSAAK
+412 KSIGASQSAAK

-490 VGQLIGEKLRDSLNT
+490 VGQLIGEKLRDSLNA

-596 AILTLYGFVQTYTG
+596 AILTLYSFVQTYTG

-641 VIGLLNT
+641 VVGLLHT
-648 LIAAVQ
+648 LIATVQ
-654 GTDWTTL
+654 GTDWTAL
-661 GQNIVSMIGAIDWVG
+661 GQNIVSMVSSIDWVG

-681 GTLAIDVLQAINGII
+681 GTLAIDVLQAINGIL

-729 NLWPMLMTII
+729 NNWP
-739 GASLLPIIGGFVI
+739 LL
-752 DSVLAELSKQVGIMG
+752 LA
-767 VQLLGKI
+767 
-774 AGWIVGTMLPTILSG
+774 
-789 LTALITAIVSAIG
+789 
-802 LWPATIIAVLLILG
+802 ILG
-816 AAVFAC
+816 AALLPQISAFILSTVLGAVLNALAVFIASVVASIDLWPLLLVAAVSVI
-822 LAAHWDEIKQKL
+822 LAAIIETLRKHGDDIRAGVDKF
-834 GETLDNLQEK
+834 GETIADIIR
-844 VHSAGEKIKEIW
+844 SAGEKVKEIW
-856 DALWLVV
+856 NGLWLTV

-875 QGWNDFWTN
+875 QGWNDFWIN

-948 SVLNG
+948 GVLNG

-1029 TGQQDITIKFA
+1029 TGQQDITIRFA
-1040 ASGGLEQ
+1040 GDLAQ
-1047 LVRLLKPYIDKEEN
+1047 LARVLKPYIDKEEN

>member
-119 QKLLD
+119 QKLLN

-224 VADTKKAVNA
+224 VAETQKAVSA

-239 QAAENRAARERA
+239 QAAESRAAREHA
-251 AAKSPKGSSVPASS
+251 IAAKSPKGSSVPGSS
-265 SSAGLLSGRI
+265 GSAGLLSGRI

-291 TVGGLGARVFDTL
+291 TVGGLGARVFGTL

-340 LISAGLRKT
+340 LISAGLRKI

-384 ILPALTAIANAA
+384 LIPALTAIANAA

-412 KSIGASKSAAK
+412 KSIGASQSAAK
-423 AMGKYAKAAKSA
+423 AMSKYAKAAKSA

-490 VGQLIGEKLRDSLNT
+490 VGQLIGEKLRDSLNA

-527 GFIEVPGLWEAI
+527 GFIEVPGLWESI

-596 AILTLYGFVQTYTG
+596 AILTLYSFVQTYTG

-641 VIGLLNT
+641 VVGLLHT
-648 LIAAVQ
+648 LIATVQ
-654 GTDWTTL
+654 GTDWTAL

-676 LFSAM
+676 IFSTLN
-681 GTLAIDVLQAINGII
+681 TLAFSILEAANNVLG
-696 DQVDWGAV
+696 QVDWNAV
-704 GQKIMECI
+704 GEKVKECL
-712 EAVDWAGIL
+712 EAVDWVGIL

-729 NLWPMLMTII
+729 NNWPLLLAIL
-739 GASLLPIIGGFVI
+739 GAALLPQISTFI
-752 DSVLAELSKQVGIMG
+752 LST
-767 VQLLGKI
+767 LLG
-774 AGWIVGTMLPTILSG
+774 AVLN
-789 LTALITAIVSAIG
+789 ALAVFITSVVASIG
-802 LWPATIIAVLLILG
+802 LWPLLLV
-816 AAVFAC
+816 AAVSVILVAIIETLRKHGDDIRAGVDKF
-822 LAAHWDEIKQKL
+822 
-834 GETLDNLQEK
+834 GETIADIIR
-844 VHSAGEKIKEIW
+844 SAGEKVKEIW
-856 DALWLVV
+856 NGLWLTV

-875 QGWNDFWTN
+875 QGWNDFWAN

-938 AIVGG
+938 AIVDG

-948 SVLNG
+948 GVLNG

-1029 TGQQDITIKFA
+1029 TGQQDITIRFA
-1040 ASGGLEQ
+1040 GDLAQ
-1047 LVRLLKPYIDKEEN
+1047 LARVLKPYIDKEEN

>member
-124 DLEKQDAKVAE
+124 DLEKQDTKVAE

-210 GTVDES
+210 GTIDES

-251 AAKSPKGSSVPASS
+251 AAAGTSSPAKPTSGSPLRGA
-265 SSAGLLSGRI
+265 SGRVGSL
-275 TGLNKALSGTL
+275 TRALSGAL
-286 NNALR
+286 SNALR
-291 TVGGLGARVFDTL
+291 TVGGLGARVFGTL
-304 QRAVDGL
+304 QRAVDGV

-320 NLAKFRNRLM
+320 NLASFRNRLM
-330 SIVSGALVFN
+330 GIVSGALVFN
-340 LISAGLRKT
+340 LISAGLRKA

-384 ILPALTAIANAA
+384 LLPALTAIANAA

-405 LVSFLTG
+405 LVAFLTG

-449 DVLDKNSGGGAGAI
+449 DVLDKNSGGGGAGAI

-490 VGQLIGEKLRDSLNT
+490 VGQLIGEKLRDSLNA

-561 HWDSLGAGIARGLTT
+561 HWGSLGAGLARGLTT

-596 AILTLYGFVQTYTG
+596 AILTLYSFVQTYEG

-615 NSIAACINSAIA
+615 NSIAACLNSAIA
-627 NIPWMEAGLGLSGF
+627 NIPWTEAGLGLSGF

-648 LIAAVQ
+648 LIATVQ

-661 GQNIVSMIGAIDWVG
+661 GQNIVAMIGAIDWVG
-676 LFSAM
+676 LFSTLS
-681 GTLAIDVLQAINGII
+681 TLALSILEAASNILG
-696 DQVDWGAV
+696 QVDWNAV
-704 GQKIMECI
+704 GEKVKECL
-712 EAVDWAGIL
+712 EAVDWVGIL
-721 SQLGEIIN
+721 SQLGELIN
-729 NLWPMLMTII
+729 NNWPLLLAIL
-739 GASLLPIIGGFVI
+739 GASLLPQISTF
-752 DSVLAELSKQVGIMG
+752 
-767 VQLLGKI
+767 
-774 AGWIVGTMLPTILSG
+774 ILSTVLG
-789 LTALITAIVSAIG
+789 AVLTSLAGFIASVVAAIG
-802 LWPATIIAVLLILG
+802 LWPLLLVTAVSVILVAII
-816 AAVFAC
+816 
-822 LAAHWDEIKQKL
+822 
-834 GETLDNLQEK
+834 ETLRKHGDDIRAGVDKFGENIADIIR
-844 VHSAGEKIKEIW
+844 SAGEKIKAIW

-863 KLIGMQLWEDIT
+863 KLIGMQLWEDIQ

-938 AIVGG
+938 AIVDG

-948 SVLNG
+948 GVLNG

-1029 TGQQDITIKFA
+1029 TGQQDITIRFA
-1040 ASGGLEQ
+1040 GDLAQ
-1047 LVRLLKPYIDKEEN
+1047 LARVLKPYIDKEEN

>member
-251 AAKSPKGSSVPASS
+251 AAAGTSSPAKPTSGNPLRGA
-265 SSAGLLSGRI
+265 SGRVGSL
-275 TGLNKALSGTL
+275 TRALSGAL
-286 NNALR
+286 SNALR
-291 TVGGLGARVFDTL
+291 TVGGLGVRVFGTL
-304 QRAVDGL
+304 QRAVDGV

-320 NLAKFRNRLM
+320 NLASFRNRLM
-330 SIVSGALVFN
+330 GIVSGALVFN
-340 LISAGLRKT
+340 LISAGLRKA

-384 ILPALTAIANAA
+384 LLPALTAIANAA

-405 LVSFLTG
+405 LVAFLTG

-449 DVLDKNSGGGAGAI
+449 DVLDKNSGGGGAGAI

-490 VGQLIGEKLRDSLNT
+490 VGQLIGEKLRDSLNA

-527 GFIEVPGLWEAI
+527 GFIEVPRLWEAI

-561 HWDSLGAGIARGLTT
+561 HWDSLGAGLARGLTT

-596 AILTLYGFVQTYTG
+596 AILTLYSFVQTYEG

-615 NSIAACINSAIA
+615 NSIAACLNSAIA
-627 NIPWMEAGLGLSGF
+627 NIPWTEAGLGLSGF

-676 LFSAM
+676 LFSTLS
-681 GTLAIDVLQAINGII
+681 TLALSILEAANNILS
-696 DQVDWGAV
+696 QVDWNAV
-704 GQKIMECI
+704 GEKVKECL
-712 EAVDWAGIL
+712 EAVDWVGIL
-721 SQLGEIIN
+721 SQLGELIN
-729 NLWPMLMTII
+729 NNWPLLLATL
-739 GASLLPIIGGFVI
+739 GAALLPQISTFILSTVLG
-752 DSVLAELSKQVGIMG
+752 SVLTSLAGF
-767 VQLLGKI
+767 I
-774 AGWIVGTMLPTILSG
+774 ASVV
-789 LTALITAIVSAIG
+789 AAIG
-802 LWPATIIAVLLILG
+802 LWPLLLV
-816 AAVFAC
+816 AAVSVILIAIIETLRKHGDDIRAGVDKF
-822 LAAHWDEIKQKL
+822 
-834 GETLDNLQEK
+834 GETIADIIR
-844 VHSAGEKIKEIW
+844 SAGEKIKAIW
-856 DALWLVV
+856 GALWLVV
-863 KLIGMQLWEDIT
+863 KLIGMQLWENIT

-910 VSDIWEGITDTI
+910 VSDIWDGITDTI

-938 AIVGG
+938 AIVAG

-948 SVLNG
+948 GVLNG

-1029 TGQQDITIKFA
+1029 TGQQDITIRFA
-1040 ASGGLEQ
+1040 GDLAQ
-1047 LVRLLKPYIDKEEN
+1047 LARVLKPYIDKEEN

>member
-85 LADIKSEYPGLS
+85 LADIKSDYPGLS

-210 GTVDES
+210 GTIDES

-251 AAKSPKGSSVPASS
+251 AAKSPKGSSVPGSS

-275 TGLNKALSGTL
+275 TELNKALSGTL

-384 ILPALTAIANAA
+384 LLPALTAIANAA

-405 LVSFLTG
+405 LVAFLTG

-449 DVLDKNSGGGAGAI
+449 DVLDKNSGGGGAGAI

-490 VGQLIGEKLRDSLNT
+490 VGQLIGEKLRDSLNA

-561 HWDSLGAGIARGLTT
+561 HWDSLGAGLARGLTT

-596 AILTLYGFVQTYTG
+596 AILTLYSFVQTYTG

-641 VIGLLNT
+641 VVGLLHT
-648 LIAAVQ
+648 LIATVQ
-654 GTDWTTL
+654 GTDWTAL
-661 GQNIVSMIGAIDWVG
+661 GQNIVSMVSAIDWVG

-681 GTLAIDVLQAINGII
+681 GTLAIDVLQAINGIL

-712 EAVDWAGIL
+712 DAVDWAGIL

-729 NLWPMLMTII
+729 NNWPLLLAIL
-739 GASLLPIIGGFVI
+739 GASLLPQISTF
-752 DSVLAELSKQVGIMG
+752 
-767 VQLLGKI
+767 
-774 AGWIVGTMLPTILSG
+774 ILSTVLG
-789 LTALITAIVSAIG
+789 AVLTSLAGFIASVVAAIG
-802 LWPATIIAVLLILG
+802 LWPLLLVTAVSVILVAII
-816 AAVFAC
+816 
-822 LAAHWDEIKQKL
+822 
-834 GETLDNLQEK
+834 ETLRKYGDDIRAGVDKFGENIADIIR
-844 VHSAGEKIKEIW
+844 SAGEKVKEIW
-856 DALWLVV
+856 NGLWLTV
-863 KLIGMQLWEDIT
+863 KLIGMQLWEDIQ

-938 AIVGG
+938 AIVAG

-948 SVLNG
+948 GVLNG

-1029 TGQQDITIKFA
+1029 TGQQDITIRFA
-1040 ASGGLEQ
+1040 GDLAQ
-1047 LVRLLKPYIDKEEN
+1047 LARVLKPYIDKEEN

>member
-124 DLEKQDAKVAE
+124 DLEKQDTKVAE

-210 GTVDES
+210 GTIDES

-251 AAKSPKGSSVPASS
+251 AAKSPKGSSVPGSS

-405 LVSFLTG
+405 LVAFLTG

-449 DVLDKNSGGGAGAI
+449 DVLDKNSGGGGAGAI

-490 VGQLIGEKLRDSLNT
+490 VGQLIGEKLRDSLNA

-596 AILTLYGFVQTYTG
+596 AILTLYSFVQTYTG

-627 NIPWMEAGLGLSGF
+627 NIPWTEAGLGLSGF
-641 VIGLLNT
+641 VVGLLHT
-648 LIAAVQ
+648 LIATVQ
-654 GTDWTTL
+654 GTDWTAL
-661 GQNIVSMIGAIDWVG
+661 GQNIVSMVSAIDWVG

-681 GTLAIDVLQAINGII
+681 GTLAIDVLQAINGSL

-729 NLWPMLMTII
+729 NNWPLLLAIL
-739 GASLLPIIGGFVI
+739 GAALLPQISTF
-752 DSVLAELSKQVGIMG
+752 
-767 VQLLGKI
+767 
-774 AGWIVGTMLPTILSG
+774 ILSTVLG
-789 LTALITAIVSAIG
+789 AVLNALAVFIASVVASIG
-802 LWPATIIAVLLILG
+802 LWPLLLV
-816 AAVFAC
+816 AAVSVI
-822 LAAHWDEIKQKL
+822 LAAIIETLRKHGDDIRAGVDKF
-834 GETLDNLQEK
+834 GETIADIIR
-844 VHSAGEKIKEIW
+844 SAGEKVKEIW
-856 DALWLVV
+856 NGLWLTV

-933 NGMIS
+933 NSMIS

-1029 TGQQDITIKFA
+1029 TGQQDITIRFA
-1040 ASGGLEQ
+1040 GDLAQ
-1047 LVRLLKPYIDKEEN
+1047 LARVLKPYIDKEEN

>member
-124 DLEKQDAKVAE
+124 DLEKQDTKVAE

-210 GTVDES
+210 GTIDES

-251 AAKSPKGSSVPASS
+251 AAKSPKGSSVPGSS

-311 RAKLTQSSK
+311 RAKLTQSNK
-320 NLAKFRNRLM
+320 NLASFRNRLM

-412 KSIGASKSAAK
+412 KSIGASQGAAK

-469 NTDNPF
+469 STDNPF

-490 VGQLIGEKLRDSLNT
+490 VGQLIGEKLRDSLNA

-561 HWDSLGAGIARGLTT
+561 HWDSLGAGLARGLTT

-596 AILTLYGFVQTYTG
+596 AILTLYSFVQTYTG

-641 VIGLLNT
+641 VVGLLHT
-648 LIAAVQ
+648 LIATVQ
-654 GTDWTTL
+654 GTDWTAL
-661 GQNIVSMIGAIDWVG
+661 GQNIVSMVSAIDWVG

-681 GTLAIDVLQAINGII
+681 GTLAIDVLQAINGIL

-729 NLWPMLMTII
+729 NNWPLLLAIL
-739 GASLLPIIGGFVI
+739 GAALLPQISTF
-752 DSVLAELSKQVGIMG
+752 
-767 VQLLGKI
+767 
-774 AGWIVGTMLPTILSG
+774 ILSTVLG
-789 LTALITAIVSAIG
+789 TVLNALAVFIASVVASIG
-802 LWPATIIAVLLILG
+802 LWPLLLV
-816 AAVFAC
+816 AAVSVI
-822 LAAHWDEIKQKL
+822 LAAIIETLRKHGDDIRAGVDKF
-834 GETLDNLQEK
+834 GETIADIIR
-844 VHSAGEKIKEIW
+844 SAGEKIKEIW

-933 NGMIS
+933 NSMIS

-948 SVLNG
+948 GVLNG

-1029 TGQQDITIKFA
+1029 TGQQDITIRFA
-1040 ASGGLEQ
+1040 GDLAQ
-1047 LVRLLKPYIDKEEN
+1047 LARVLKPYIDKEEN

>member
-119 QKLLD
+119 QKLLN

-224 VADTKKAVNA
+224 VAETQKAVNA

-239 QAAENRAARERA
+239 QAAESRAAREHA
-251 AAKSPKGSSVPASS
+251 IAAKSPKGSSVPGSS
-265 SSAGLLSGRI
+265 GSAGLLSGRI

-291 TVGGLGARVFDTL
+291 TVGGLGARVFGTL

-340 LISAGLRKT
+340 LISAGLRKI

-412 KSIGASKSAAK
+412 KSIGASQSAAK
-423 AMGKYAKAAKSA
+423 AMSKYAKAAKSA

-490 VGQLIGEKLRDSLNT
+490 VGQLIGEKLRDSLNA

-596 AILTLYGFVQTYTG
+596 AILTLYSFVQTYTG

-641 VIGLLNT
+641 VVGLLHT
-648 LIAAVQ
+648 LIATVQ
-654 GTDWTTL
+654 GTDWTAL
-661 GQNIVSMIGAIDWVG
+661 GQNIVSMVSAIDWVG

-681 GTLAIDVLQAINGII
+681 GTLAIDVLQAINGIL
-696 DQVDWGAV
+696 DQVDWGVV

-729 NLWPMLMTII
+729 NNWPLLLAIL
-739 GASLLPIIGGFVI
+739 GAALLPQISTF
-752 DSVLAELSKQVGIMG
+752 
-767 VQLLGKI
+767 
-774 AGWIVGTMLPTILSG
+774 ILSTVLG
-789 LTALITAIVSAIG
+789 AVLNALAVFIASVVASIG
-802 LWPATIIAVLLILG
+802 LWPLLLV
-816 AAVFAC
+816 AAVSVILVAIIETLRKHGDDIRAGVDKF
-822 LAAHWDEIKQKL
+822 
-834 GETLDNLQEK
+834 GETIADIIR
-844 VHSAGEKIKEIW
+844 SAGEKVKEIW
-856 DALWLVV
+856 NGLWLTV

-884 IGTALDSAAADI
+884 IGTALDSAVADI
-896 QQGWNDAWTAVSDF
+896 QRGWNDAWTAVSDF

-948 SVLNG
+948 GVLNG

-1029 TGQQDITIKFA
+1029 TGQQDITIRFA
-1040 ASGGLEQ
+1040 GDLAQ
-1047 LVRLLKPYIDKEEN
+1047 LARVLKPYIDKEEN

>member
-160 LNQENDA
+160 LNQEKDA

-224 VADTKKAVNA
+224 VAETQKAVNA

-239 QAAENRAARERA
+239 QAAESRAAREHA
-251 AAKSPKGSSVPASS
+251 IAAKSPKGSSVPGSS
-265 SSAGLLSGRI
+265 GSAGLLSGRI

-291 TVGGLGARVFDTL
+291 TVGGLGARVFGTL

-340 LISAGLRKT
+340 LISAGLRKI

-412 KSIGASKSAAK
+412 KSIGASQSAAK

-490 VGQLIGEKLRDSLNT
+490 VGQLIGEKLRDSLNA

-596 AILTLYGFVQTYTG
+596 AILTLYSFVQTYTG

-627 NIPWMEAGLGLSGF
+627 NIPWTEAGLGLSGF
-641 VIGLLNT
+641 VVGLLHT
-648 LIAAVQ
+648 LIATVQ
-654 GTDWTTL
+654 GTDWTAL
-661 GQNIVSMIGAIDWVG
+661 GQNIVSMVSTIDWVG

-681 GTLAIDVLQAINGII
+681 GTLAIDVLQAINGILN
-696 DQVDWGAV
+696 QVDWGAV

-712 EAVDWAGIL
+712 DAVDWAGIL

-729 NLWPMLMTII
+729 NNWPLLLAIL
-739 GASLLPIIGGFVI
+739 GAALLPQISTF
-752 DSVLAELSKQVGIMG
+752 
-767 VQLLGKI
+767 
-774 AGWIVGTMLPTILSG
+774 ILSTVLG
-789 LTALITAIVSAIG
+789 AVLNALAVFIASVVASIG
-802 LWPATIIAVLLILG
+802 LWPLLLV
-816 AAVFAC
+816 AAVSVI
-822 LAAHWDEIKQKL
+822 LAAIIETLRKHGDDIRAGVDKF
-834 GETLDNLQEK
+834 GETIADIIR
-844 VHSAGEKIKEIW
+844 SAGEKVKEIW
-856 DALWLVV
+856 NGLWLTV

-884 IGTALDSAAADI
+884 IGTALDSAVADI

-910 VSDIWEGITDTI
+910 VSDIWESITDTI

-948 SVLNG
+948 GVLNG

-1029 TGQQDITIKFA
+1029 TGQQDITIRFA
-1040 ASGGLEQ
+1040 GDLAQ
-1047 LVRLLKPYIDKEEN
+1047 LARVLKPYIDKEEN

>member
-85 LADIKSEYPGLS
+85 LADIKSDYPGLS

-251 AAKSPKGSSVPASS
+251 AAKSPKGSSVPGSS

-275 TGLNKALSGTL
+275 TRINKALSGTL

-320 NLAKFRNRLM
+320 NLASFRNRLM

-384 ILPALTAIANAA
+384 LLPALTAIANAA

-490 VGQLIGEKLRDSLNT
+490 VGQLIGEKLRDSLNA

-561 HWDSLGAGIARGLTT
+561 HWDSLGAGLARGLTT

-596 AILTLYGFVQTYTG
+596 AILTLYSFVQTYTG

-641 VIGLLNT
+641 VVGLLHT
-648 LIAAVQ
+648 LIATVQ
-654 GTDWTTL
+654 GTDWTAL
-661 GQNIVSMIGAIDWVG
+661 GQNIVSMVSAIDWVG

-681 GTLAIDVLQAINGII
+681 GTLAIDVLQAINGIL

-729 NLWPMLMTII
+729 NNWPLLLAIL
-739 GASLLPIIGGFVI
+739 GAALLPQISTF
-752 DSVLAELSKQVGIMG
+752 
-767 VQLLGKI
+767 
-774 AGWIVGTMLPTILSG
+774 ILSTVLG
-789 LTALITAIVSAIG
+789 AVLNALAVFIASVVASIG
-802 LWPATIIAVLLILG
+802 LWPLLLV
-816 AAVFAC
+816 AAVSVI
-822 LAAHWDEIKQKL
+822 LAAIIETLRKHGDDIRAGVDKF
-834 GETLDNLQEK
+834 GETIADIIR
-844 VHSAGEKIKEIW
+844 SAGEKVKEIW
-856 DALWLVV
+856 NGLWLTV

-933 NGMIS
+933 NSMIS

-1029 TGQQDITIKFA
+1029 TGQQDITIRFA
-1040 ASGGLEQ
+1040 GDLAQ
-1047 LVRLLKPYIDKEEN
+1047 LARVLKPYIDKEEN

>member
-85 LADIKSEYPGLS
+85 LADIKSDYPGLS

-251 AAKSPKGSSVPASS
+251 AAKSPKGSSVPGSS

-320 NLAKFRNRLM
+320 NLASFRNRLM

-384 ILPALTAIANAA
+384 LLPALTAIANAA

-490 VGQLIGEKLRDSLNT
+490 VGQLIGEKLRDSLNA

-527 GFIEVPGLWEAI
+527 GFIEVPGLWEAV

-561 HWDSLGAGIARGLTT
+561 HWDSLGAGLARGITT

-596 AILTLYGFVQTYTG
+596 AILTLYSFVQTYTG

-641 VIGLLNT
+641 VVGLLHT
-648 LIAAVQ
+648 LIATVQ
-654 GTDWTTL
+654 GTDWTAL
-661 GQNIVSMIGAIDWVG
+661 GQNIVSMVSAIDWVG

-681 GTLAIDVLQAINGII
+681 GTLAIDVLQAINSIL
-696 DQVDWGAV
+696 DQVDWDAV

-712 EAVDWAGIL
+712 EVVDWAGIL

-729 NLWPMLMTII
+729 NNWPLLLAIL
-739 GASLLPIIGGFVI
+739 GAALLPQISTF
-752 DSVLAELSKQVGIMG
+752 
-767 VQLLGKI
+767 
-774 AGWIVGTMLPTILSG
+774 ILSTVLG
-789 LTALITAIVSAIG
+789 TVLNALAVFIASVVASIG
-802 LWPATIIAVLLILG
+802 LWPLLLV
-816 AAVFAC
+816 AAVSVI
-822 LAAHWDEIKQKL
+822 LAAIIETLRKHGDDIRAGVDKF
-834 GETLDNLQEK
+834 GETIADIIR
-844 VHSAGEKIKEIW
+844 SAGEKVKEIW
-856 DALWLVV
+856 NGLWLTV

-933 NGMIS
+933 NSMIS

-1029 TGQQDITIKFA
+1029 TGQQDITIRFA
-1040 ASGGLEQ
+1040 GDLAQ
-1047 LVRLLKPYIDKEEN
+1047 LARVLKPYIDKEEN

>member
-160 LNQENDA
+160 LNQEKDA

-224 VADTKKAVNA
+224 VAETQKAVNA

-239 QAAENRAARERA
+239 QAAESRAAREHA
-251 AAKSPKGSSVPASS
+251 IAAKSPKGSSVPGSS
-265 SSAGLLSGRI
+265 GSAGLLSGRI

-291 TVGGLGARVFDTL
+291 TVGGLGARVFGTL

-340 LISAGLRKT
+340 LISAGLRKI

-412 KSIGASKSAAK
+412 KSIGASQSAAK

-475 LDEILQAIK
+475 LDEIMQAIK

-490 VGQLIGEKLRDSLNT
+490 VGQLIGEKLRDSLNA

-596 AILTLYGFVQTYTG
+596 AILTLYSFVQTYTG

-627 NIPWMEAGLGLSGF
+627 NIPWVEAGLGLSGF
-641 VIGLLNT
+641 VVGLLHT
-648 LIAAVQ
+648 LIATVQ
-654 GTDWTTL
+654 GTDWTAL
-661 GQNIVSMIGAIDWVG
+661 GQNIVSMVSAIDWVG

-681 GTLAIDVLQAINGII
+681 GTLAIDVLQAINGIL

-729 NLWPMLMTII
+729 NNWPLLLAIL
-739 GASLLPIIGGFVI
+739 GAALLPQISTF
-752 DSVLAELSKQVGIMG
+752 
-767 VQLLGKI
+767 
-774 AGWIVGTMLPTILSG
+774 ILSTVLG
-789 LTALITAIVSAIG
+789 AVLNALAVFIASVVASIG
-802 LWPATIIAVLLILG
+802 LWPLLLV
-816 AAVFAC
+816 AAVSVI
-822 LAAHWDEIKQKL
+822 LAAIIETLRKHGDDIRAGVDKF
-834 GETLDNLQEK
+834 GETIADIIR
-844 VHSAGEKIKEIW
+844 SAGEKVKEIW
-856 DALWLVV
+856 NGLWLTV

-884 IGTALDSAAADI
+884 IGTALDSAVADI

-938 AIVGG
+938 AIVDG

-948 SVLNG
+948 GVLNG

-1029 TGQQDITIKFA
+1029 TGQQDITIRFA
-1040 ASGGLEQ
+1040 GDLAQ
-1047 LVRLLKPYIDKEEN
+1047 LARVLKPYIDKEEN

>member
-251 AAKSPKGSSVPASS
+251 AAAGTSSPAKPTSGNPLRGA
-265 SSAGLLSGRI
+265 SGRVGSL
-275 TGLNKALSGTL
+275 TRALSGAL
-286 NNALR
+286 SNALR
-291 TVGGLGARVFDTL
+291 TVGGLGVRVFGTL
-304 QRAVDGL
+304 QRAVDGV

-320 NLAKFRNRLM
+320 NLASFRNRLM
-330 SIVSGALVFN
+330 GIVSGALVFN
-340 LISAGLRKT
+340 LISAGLRKA

-384 ILPALTAIANAA
+384 LLPALTAIANAA

-405 LVSFLTG
+405 LVAFLTG

-449 DVLDKNSGGGAGAI
+449 DVLDKNSGGGGAGAI

-490 VGQLIGEKLRDSLNT
+490 VGQLIGEKLRDSLNA

-596 AILTLYGFVQTYTG
+596 AILTLYSFVQTYEG

-615 NSIAACINSAIA
+615 NSIAACLNSAIA
-627 NIPWMEAGLGLSGF
+627 NIPWTEAGLGLSGF

-648 LIAAVQ
+648 IIAAVQ

-676 LFSAM
+676 LFSTLS
-681 GTLAIDVLQAINGII
+681 TLALSILEAANNVLS
-696 DQVDWGAV
+696 QVDWNAV
-704 GQKIMECI
+704 GEKVKECL
-712 EAVDWAGIL
+712 EAVDWVGIL
-721 SQLGEIIN
+721 SQLGELIN
-729 NLWPMLMTII
+729 NNWPLLLATL
-739 GASLLPIIGGFVI
+739 GAALLPQISTFILSTVLG
-752 DSVLAELSKQVGIMG
+752 SVLTSLAGF
-767 VQLLGKI
+767 I
-774 AGWIVGTMLPTILSG
+774 ASVV
-789 LTALITAIVSAIG
+789 AAIG
-802 LWPATIIAVLLILG
+802 LWPLLLV
-816 AAVFAC
+816 AAVSVILIAIIETLRKHGDDIRAGVDKF
-822 LAAHWDEIKQKL
+822 
-834 GETLDNLQEK
+834 GETIADIIR
-844 VHSAGEKIKEIW
+844 SAGEKIKAIW
-856 DALWLVV
+856 GALWLVV

-910 VSDIWEGITDTI
+910 VSDIWEGITDTV

-976 PITAPQIPYLA
+976 HITAPQIPYLA

-1029 TGQQDITIKFA
+1029 TGQQDITIRFA
-1040 ASGGLEQ
+1040 GDLAQ
-1047 LVRLLKPYIDKEEN
+1047 LARVLKPYIDKEEN